1 MRDYKELEVWQKARR
16 LAVATYKATESFPRV
31 EQFSLTA
38 QTRRAA
44 ISVAANIAE
53 GWGRGSTREYVQFL
67 LVARGS
73 LMELETLLIIAED
86 LAFLRPGE
94 SAKFAA
100 EIRGTGQMLNRL
112 IGALRN
118 RGVPSREPWIASPD
132 SRAPVATH
140 RVPSPESRTP

>member
-16 LAVATYKATESFPRV
+16 LAVATYKATESFPRA
-31 EQFSLTA
+31 EQFGLTG
-38 QTRRAA
+38 QSRRAA

-86 LAFLRPGE
+86 LAYVKPGE

-118 RGVPSREPWIASPD
+118 RAVPSPEPRI
-132 SRAPVATH
+132 
-140 RVPSPESRTP
+140 PSPESRTP